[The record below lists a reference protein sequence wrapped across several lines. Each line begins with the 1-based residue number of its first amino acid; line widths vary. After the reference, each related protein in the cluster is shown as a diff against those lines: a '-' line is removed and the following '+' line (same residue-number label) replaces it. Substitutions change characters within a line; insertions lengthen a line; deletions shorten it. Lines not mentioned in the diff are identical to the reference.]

1 MSGENDIFDY
11 VVVGAGT
18 GGCVVASRLAEDP
31 SVRVALIE
39 AGPDH
44 THPFIHVPATVG
56 AAIGT
61 PKLNWRFMT
70 SPQPHLNNRPIPVP
84 RGHVVGGSGSINGMV
99 YFRGQ
104 PRDFDDWAAA
114 GNPGWSYHEV
124 LPYFLR
130 SENNENFAGSP
141 YHGQGGPMNVKFVPK
156 PNPMSGAFLSAM
168 DLLGYKPN
176 SDFNG
181 PDPEGYGPRQGT
193 ILNGRRVSTATAY
206 LEAARKRPNF
216 TLLTG
221 TRVARV
227 VIESGRAT
235 GVDVLPDSEL
245 ARGSKATGSGAA
257 GGAGATSGT
266 SARSGT
272 SGTSGTNSGSAASDT
287 ASANTAGGTRLDGAR
302 RLIARREVV
311 VCGGAVLSPQILM
324 LSGIGDGA
332 ALKAQG
338 IEVRHHLPGVGA
350 NYHDHLAAALLLE
363 MSNTESYGISLRTL
377 PRGVANLIEY
387 ALFRSGPLSSN
398 VFECNAFVRTRPEL
412 DRPDIQVVF
421 QAARRNKNT
430 FPFPL
435 GHGYAVSIVGLYP
448 KSRGHIRLASA
459 DPLANPIIDANLL
472 SDPADVAPL
481 LRGLQIARRIV
492 SSRPFGRYEGVEVQ
506 PGSSVQTEEGLVEYI
521 RRAASTVHHPC
532 SSCRMGPDPN
542 AVVDSQLRV
551 HGVQSL
557 RIADASVF
565 PSIVGGNT
573 NAPVVMVAEK
583 CVDMMLGR
591 PALKP
596 VDPPYLTSPQAVSA

>member
-1 MSGENDIFDY
+1 MTGENDTFDY
-11 VVVGAGT
+11 LVVGAGT

-31 SVRVALIE
+31 SVRVGLIE

-44 THPFIHVPATVG
+44 THPFIHIPATVG

-70 SPQPHLNNRPIPVP
+70 SPQAHLNNRPIPVP

-130 SENNENFAGSP
+130 SEHNESFPGSP
-141 YHGQGGPMNVKFVPK
+141 YHAQGGPMNVKFVKK

-168 DLLGYKPN
+168 DLLGFKPN
-176 SDFNG
+176 NDFNG

-193 ILNGRRVSTATAY
+193 LLNGRRVSTATAY
-206 LEAARKRPNF
+206 LESARKRPNF
-216 TLLTG
+216 TLITG

-227 VIESGRAT
+227 VIENGRAT
-235 GVDVLPDSEL
+235 GVEVLPD
-245 ARGSKATGSGAA
+245 GAP
-257 GGAGATSGT
+257 GGHAGAT
-266 SARSGT
+266 
-272 SGTSGTNSGSAASDT
+272 
-287 ASANTAGGTRLDGAR
+287 R
-302 RLIARREVV
+302 RLVARREVV
-311 VCGGAVLSPQILM
+311 ICGGAVMSPQVLM

-332 ALKAQG
+332 VLKGHG
-338 IEVRHHLPGVGA
+338 IEVKHHLPGVGA
-350 NYHDHLAAALLLE
+350 NYHDHLAAALVLE

-398 VFECNAFVRTRPEL
+398 VFECNAFVRTQPHL

-435 GHGYAVSIVGLYP
+435 GHGFAVSIVGLYP
-448 KSRGHIRLASA
+448 KSRGHIRLAGA
-459 DPLANPIIDANLL
+459 DPLVAPIIDANLL
-472 SDPADVAPL
+472 SDPADVGPL
-481 LRGLQIARRIV
+481 LRGLQLARRIV
-492 SSRPFGRYEGVEVQ
+492 GSRPFARYEGVEVQ
-506 PGSSVQTEEGLVEYI
+506 PGSSVQTEEGMVDYI

-551 HGVQSL
+551 HGIQSL
-557 RIADASVF
+557 RVADASVF
-565 PSIVGGNT
+565 PSIVGGNS
-573 NAPVVMVAEK
+573 NAPVVMIAEK
-583 CVDMMLGR
+583 CVDMMLGK

-596 VDPPYLTSPQAVSA
+596 IELPYARSA

>member
-31 SVRVALIE
+31 NVRVALIE

-44 THPFIHVPATVG
+44 THPFIHIPATVG
-56 AAIGT
+56 AAIWT
-61 PKLNWRFMT
+61 SKLNWRFMT

-130 SENNENFAGSP
+130 SENNENFPGSP
-141 YHGQGGPMNVKFVPK
+141 YHAQGGPMNVKFVPK
-156 PNPMSGAFLSAM
+156 PNPMSSAFLSAM
-168 DLLGYKPN
+168 DLLGYPPN
-176 SDFNG
+176 PDFNG
-181 PDPEGYGPRQGT
+181 PNPEGYGPRQGT

-206 LEAARKRPNF
+206 LESARKRPNF
-216 TLLTG
+216 TLITD
-221 TRVARV
+221 TRVARI
-227 VIESGRAT
+227 VIENGRAT
-235 GVDVLPDSEL
+235 GVDVLPDTGTGG
-245 ARGSKATGSGAA
+245 GSP
-257 GGAGATSGT
+257 TS
-266 SARSGT
+266 
-272 SGTSGTNSGSAASDT
+272 
-287 ASANTAGGTRLDGAR
+287 GAR
-302 RLIARREVV
+302 RLVARREVV
-311 VCGGAVLSPQILM
+311 VCAGAVQTPQILM

-332 ALKAQG
+332 MLHTHG
-338 IEVRHHLPGVGA
+338 IEVKHHLPGVGA
-350 NYHDHLAAALLLE
+350 NYHDHLAAALILE
-363 MSNTESYGISLRTL
+363 MSNTESYGISWRTL

-387 ALFRSGPLSSN
+387 ALFRSGPLASN
-398 VFECNAFVRTRPEL
+398 VFECNAFVRTQPEL

-435 GHGYAVSIVGLYP
+435 GHGFAVSIVGLYP

-459 DPLANPIIDANLL
+459 DPLAYPIIDANLL
-472 SDPADVAPL
+472 SDPADVGPL
-481 LRGLQIARRIV
+481 LRGLQLARRIV
-492 SSRPFGRYEGVEVQ
+492 SSRPFARYEGVEVQ
-506 PGSSVQTEEGLVEYI
+506 PGSSVQTEEGLVDYI
-521 RRAASTVHHPC
+521 RRGASTVHHPC

-565 PSIVGGNT
+565 PRIVGGNT
-573 NAPVVMVAEK
+573 NAPVVMIAEK

-591 PALKP
+591 PAPKP
-596 VDPPYLTSPQAVSA
+596 VELPYLASPQQPTKAVPA

>member
-31 SVRVALIE
+31 KIRVALIE

-44 THPFIHVPATVG
+44 THPFIHIPATVG
-56 AAIGT
+56 AAIAT
-61 PKLNWRFMT
+61 RKLNWQFMT
-70 SPQPHLNNRPIPVP
+70 SPQPYLSNRTIPVP

-114 GNPGWSYHEV
+114 GNPGWSYRDV

-130 SENNENFAGSP
+130 SENNENFPGSP
-141 YHGQGGPMNVKFVPK
+141 YHAQGGPMNVKFVPK
-156 PNPMSGAFLSAM
+156 PNPMSSAFLSAM

-216 TLLTG
+216 TLMTDA
-221 TRVARV
+221 RVARV
-227 VIESGRAT
+227 VIENGRAT
-235 GVDVLPDSEL
+235 GVDVLPDP
-245 ARGSKATGSGAA
+245 
-257 GGAGATSGT
+257 
-266 SARSGT
+266 GT
-272 SGTSGTNSGSAASDT
+272 SGGSP
-287 ASANTAGGTRLDGAR
+287 TAGARLDGAR
-302 RLIARREVV
+302 RIVARREVV
-311 VCGGAVLSPQILM
+311 ICGGAILSPQILM

-332 ALKAQG
+332 ALKAHG
-338 IEVRHHLPGVGA
+338 IEVKHHLPGVGA
-350 NYHDHLAAALLLE
+350 NYHDHLAAALILE

-398 VFECNAFVRTRPEL
+398 VFECNAFVRTQPDL

-435 GHGYAVSIVGLYP
+435 GHGFAVSIVGLYP
-448 KSRGHIRLASA
+448 KSRGYIRLASA
-459 DPLANPIIDANLL
+459 DPLAYPIIDANLL
-472 SDPADVAPL
+472 SDPADVGPL
-481 LRGLQIARRIV
+481 LRGLQLARRIV
-492 SSRPFGRYEGVEVQ
+492 ASRPFARYDGVEVQ
-506 PGSSVQTEEGLVEYI
+506 PGPSVQTEEGLVDYI
-521 RRAASTVHHPC
+521 RRGASTVHHPC

-551 HGVQSL
+551 HGIQSL
-557 RIADASVF
+557 RVADASVF
-565 PSIVGGNT
+565 PRIVGGNT
-573 NAPVVMVAEK
+573 NAPVVMIAEK

-591 PALKP
+591 PAPKP
-596 VDPPYLTSPQAVSA
+596 VDLPYLAAPQKSDKAVSA